1 MDNKEAQIT
10 TALLKLK
17 VVLATQRDAKRKEAN
32 AIAAEVRSLEKL
44 ITPEMVRDL
53 DEHNKLNEPWRTRTQ
68 KEILKERKEKETS
81 KEELLSMMTE
91 LRNSPPASR
100 SEYRKIMEKEYDE
113 DQAIRNTDLKFMVT
127 I

>member
-53 DEHNKLNEPWRTRTQ
+53 DEHNKLNEPWHTRTQ

-91 LRNSPPASR
+91 LRNSPPASQ
-100 SEYRKIMEKEYDE
+100 SEYRKIMEKEYDG
-113 DQAIRNTDLKFMVT
+113 DQAIRNTDLKFMV
-127 I
+127 